1 MYQMKGALDKLS
13 CVDLDN
19 INIMDLS
26 GVYQELAEQIGVE
39 NSYKVYQCLK
49 GQQIVFP
56 VGFLSK
62 EYILSSMLSEYNGS
76 NTRELAKKW
85 GYTEGRVRQLIK
97 QNTVK

>member
-1 MYQMKGALDKLS
+1 MNDMNLK
-13 CVDLDN
+13 N

-26 GVYQELAEQIGVE
+26 GVYKELAEEIGIE

-62 EYILSSMLSEYNGS
+62 EYILSSMLNEYNGS
-76 NTRELAKKW
+76 NTKELAKKW

-97 QNTVK
+97 QNS